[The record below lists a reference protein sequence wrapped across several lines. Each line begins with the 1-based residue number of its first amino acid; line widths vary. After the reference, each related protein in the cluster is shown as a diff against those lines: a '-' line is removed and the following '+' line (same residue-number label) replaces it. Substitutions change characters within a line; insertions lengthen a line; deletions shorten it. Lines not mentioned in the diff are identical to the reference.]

1 MITFFVI
8 IFSTK
13 VPSIFLYICTIYI
26 PLFVSSW
33 QRVLTRNIDVIKR
46 NVIKILKFVTR
57 QICFYN
63 NNLFLQQYIFLTETL
78 LVSRARVARLS
89 APSALISS
97 SLAVS
102 SWSGESVL
110 AMEGCRGIN
119 VNFSESK
126 YRSIEKLSNIGIMV
140 LVWDLYKYLCKV
152 WGLNGI
158 FSAKTYT

>member
-13 VPSIFLYICTIYI
+13 VHSIY
-26 PLFVSSW
+26 V
-33 QRVLTRNIDVIKR
+33 
-46 NVIKILKFVTR
+46 
-57 QICFYN
+57 
-63 NNLFLQQYIFLTETL
+63 QYIFLTETL

-126 YRSIEKLSNIGIMV
+126 YRSIEKLSNVGIGLRFV
-140 LVWDLYKYLCKV
+140 Q
-152 WGLNGI
+152 I
-158 FSAKTYT
+158 FM

>member
-1 MITFFVI
+1 MITFLL
-8 IFSTK
+8 S
-13 VPSIFLYICTIYI
+13 Y
-26 PLFVSSW
+26 
-33 QRVLTRNIDVIKR
+33 
-46 NVIKILKFVTR
+46 
-57 QICFYN
+57 
-63 NNLFLQQYIFLTETL
+63 FLQKYIVYSYIYVHYIFLTETL

-119 VNFSESK
+119 INFSESK

-140 LVWDLYKYLCKV
+140 LV
-152 WGLNGI
+152 
-158 FSAKTYT
+158 